1 MRYVVRHDA
10 KDNAWL
16 VVDTLSVGQ
25 TVGRHLRQSNAVFQA
40 DAEER
45 NWRLHGLGL
54 ETFALISQ
62 KGDLRVQT
70 A

>member
-25 TVGRHLRQSNAVFQA
+25 TVGRHHRQSQAVFQA
-40 DAEER
+40 HAEDR
-45 NWRLHGLGL
+45 NWRLHGLGI

-62 KGDLRVQT
+62 QGDLR
-70 A
+70 AHPA